1 MYWATLLNRIDV
13 LKLLLDHGIDV
24 NQRYQM
30 HDIIKA
36 KGAVEAKKEIAL
48 ILEHGFDMNMTDE
61 VVYVF

>member
-1 MYWATLLNRIDV
+1 M
-13 LKLLLDHGIDV
+13 

-48 ILEHGFDMNMTDE
+48 ILEHGFDVDMIDQVSE
-61 VVYVF
+61 